1 MIKNSFCLILLGCLI
16 FSFALETKA
25 QDTNALVFKI
35 RGHYSQINQGLKRYR
50 KVKKNAEGFSLEGG
64 EMTAYF
70 SGKQLMKIS
79 AVFYGETHR
88 TNVDY
93 YFNEGK
99 LIFIFQSRGNY
110 NQPMSGKIVSR
121 EEDRFY
127 FNEDKMIK
135 WQDGKTDKNLS
146 EEEAKEM
153 EKQLIEDTQKLVQIA
168 NS

>member
-1 MIKNSFCLILLGCLI
+1 MIKKLFSVILFGCVILSI
-16 FSFALETKA
+16 TYELKA

-35 RGHYSQINQGLKRYR
+35 RGHYSQINSGLKKYR
-50 KVKKNAEGFSLEGG
+50 KVKKDAVGFSLEGG

-70 SGKQLMKIS
+70 SGKELKKIS
-79 AVFYGETHR
+79 AVFYGEMHR

-110 NQPMSGKIVSR
+110 NKPMSGKIVSR

-127 FNEDKMIK
+127 FNEDALVK
-135 WQDGKTDKNLS
+135 WQSGKKDRGLD

-153 EKQLIEDTQKLVQIA
+153 EKQLLEDTRKLVQIA
-168 NS
+168 SS